1 MKDLRASLTAAA
13 DGAMIVDR
21 NGAVV
26 FWNRAAER
34 LLGYRAEEVKGR
46 RCHEILRGETIGGHA
61 LCSPSCPIASR
72 IACGRGVRNFDMLT
86 HTKAGRAIWLNVS
99 SFPVP
104 SRKKG
109 QFVAAHLFRDI
120 TKLAKVRR
128 IVEDLHAE
136 LCGGV
141 VKSDEPPRGHDPP
154 ETPATLPLTDRERE
168 VLDQVARGL
177 DNLSIAR
184 RLSLSPKTVR
194 NHLSNILTKLQVA
207 DRAQAI
213 VRAREAG
220 LGGSPE
226 S

>member
-1 MKDLRASLTAAA
+1 MKDLMTSLTAAA

-21 NGAVV
+21 DGAVV

-168 VLDQVARGL
+168 I
-177 DNLSIAR
+177 LSWTAAGRSNKEIAE
-184 RLSLSPKTVR
+184 RLSVSVETVKS
-194 NHLSNILTKLQVA
+194 HLHHIYRKLGVSG
-207 DRAQAI
+207 R
-213 VRAREAG
+213 VEAV
-220 LGGSPE
+220 LLFYVSAK
-226 S
+226 

>member
-46 RCHEILRGETIGGHA
+46 RCHEILRGQTLGGN
-61 LCSPSCPIASR
+61 LICSPSCPIASR
-72 IACGRGVRNFDMLT
+72 VACGRGVRNFDMLT
-86 HTKAGRAIWLNVS
+86 RTKAGRAIWLNMS

-128 IVEDLHAE
+128 IVEDLHTE

-154 ETPATLPLTDRERE
+154 ETPTTLPLSRRERE
-168 VLDQVARGL
+168 I
-177 DNLSIAR
+177 LSWTAAGRSNKEIAE
-184 RLSLSPKTVR
+184 RLSVSVETVKS
-194 NHLSNILTKLQVA
+194 HLHHIYRKLGVSG
-207 DRAQAI
+207 R
-213 VRAREAG
+213 VEAV
-220 LGGSPE
+220 LLFYVSAK
-226 S
+226 